1 MNLPKK
7 PRILYFIDGS
17 VHVKEDLLDAQQ
29 YALGKVEYRN
39 ARLVESV
46 ESDVDGVAARSKG
59 VIPPCYRNH
68 PTGAEAIEEY
78 QEAIA
83 ATRKA
88 SGDSVAPVPT
98 TAKADRP
105 EFGKDEAP
113 AKSETKSKSTDKAKK

>member
-7 PRILYFIDGS
+7 PKILYFIDGS

-29 YALGKVEYRN
+29 YALGTVEYRN
-39 ARLVESV
+39 ARLVEFV
-46 ESDVDGVAARSKG
+46 EPDVDGVAARKPEF
-59 VIPPCYRNH
+59 VPHCYRNH

-88 SGDSVAPVPT
+88 SGDNLAPTPVTKPE
-98 TAKADRP
+98 DRP

-113 AKSETKSKSTDKAKK
+113 SKVEGKLKTSDKAKK